1 MGQRQNDD
9 HYSVSSGFDMQLIG
23 NFLSFASRGD
33 RVGLNQMLRDGISPD
48 VQDYDRRT
56 ALHLAASEGHAPIVE
71 LLLLYKA
78 NVNLIDRWNRTPLTD
93 ARLYGHRD
101 ICRILEV
108 NGGKDIDDKEFINDQ
123 PTMTDQTPVTVR
135 HEPDSNEVIDI
146 SELDVDKSSVIKP
159 QGVYGESE
167 KVRWRG
173 TWVVKTV
180 IKSQIQHQVKM
191 ILSSKDNTLLHEL
204 RHPNILQFLG
214 SIVQGEEMILITE
227 YLPKDNL
234 DVILEK
240 KGRLDFHTALR
251 YALDIARGMNY
262 LHQHK
267 PKPIVHN
274 NLDPRNLLQDESG
287 HLKIGEYWVQ
297 MLYEQI
303 QPNQES
309 SQIVENYDTKKDVR
323 AFGFILYQMLEG
335 RHVLND
341 INFNCINSISFD
353 LEIKFPIS
361 RCPRRIQELIQ
372 KCTSNDPS
380 KRPPFHAVIATLE
393 EASNGMGRVC
403 IGQYCA

>member
-1 MGQRQNDD
+1 MGQRQQNDG
-9 HYSVSSGFDMQLIG
+9 HYSVSGGFDMQLIG

-78 NVNLIDRWNRTPLTD
+78 NVNPIDRWNRTPLTD

-108 NGGKDIDDKEFINDQ
+108 NGGKDIDDKEFINEQ
-123 PTMTDQTPVTVR
+123 PTMMNDQTPVTVR
-135 HEPDSNEVIDI
+135 HEPNSNEVIDI
-146 SELDVDKSSVIKP
+146 SELGAESSVIKP

-180 IKSQIQHQVKM
+180 IKSRDKM

-234 DVILEK
+234 DLILEK
-240 KGRLDFHTALR
+240 KGRLDFPIALR

-262 LHQHK
+262 LHEHK

-297 MLYEQI
+297 MLLI
-303 QPNQES
+303 
-309 SQIVENYDTKKDVR
+309 EN
-323 AFGFILYQMLEG
+323 
-335 RHVLND
+335 
-341 INFNCINSISFD
+341 
-353 LEIKFPIS
+353 
-361 RCPRRIQELIQ
+361 
-372 KCTSNDPS
+372 CTSIDPS
-380 KRPPFHAVIATLE
+380 RRPAFNAVIETLE
-393 EASNGMGRVC
+393 EASDGMGRVC

>member
-1 MGQRQNDD
+1 MGQRQNHDYD
-9 HYSVSSGFDMQLIG
+9 VSSGFDMQLIG

-108 NGGKDIDDKEFINDQ
+108 NGGKDMDDKEFINDQ
-123 PTMTDQTPVTVR
+123 PTLNDQAPMTVR

-146 SELDVDKSSVIKP
+146 SELNTDKSSVINP

-167 KVRWRG
+167 KVKWRG

-180 IKSQIQHQVKM
+180 IKSQIQHPVKM
-191 ILSSKDNTLLHEL
+191 ILSSKDNTLLQEL

-234 DVILEK
+234 DLILKK
-240 KGRLDFHTALR
+240 KGRLDFPTALR
-251 YALDIARGMNY
+251 YALDLARGMNY
-262 LHQHK
+262 LHKHK

-303 QPNQES
+303 QPNQVA
-309 SQIVENYDTKKDVR
+309 SQINEIYDTKKDVR

-335 RHVLND
+335 RQDVNFDYINLNFID
-341 INFNCINSISFD
+341 F
-353 LEIKFPIS
+353 EIKFPIS
-361 RCPRRIQELIQ
+361 RCPKGIQELIQ
-372 KCTSNDPS
+372 KCTSNDP
-380 KRPPFHAVIATLE
+380 PPFFAVIRTLE
-393 EASNGMGRVC
+393 DVSINMRKTC
-403 IGQYCA
+403 IRQYCV

>member
-9 HYSVSSGFDMQLIG
+9 HHNVSSGFDMQLIG

-108 NGGKDIDDKEFINDQ
+108 NGGKDIDDKEFINNQ
-123 PTMTDQTPVTVR
+123 PTMNDQAPVTVR

-146 SELDVDKSSVIKP
+146 SELDVNKSSVIKP

-180 IKSQIQHQVKM
+180 IKSQIQHPVKM

-234 DVILEK
+234 DLILEK
-240 KGRLDFHTALR
+240 KGRLDFPTALR

-303 QPNQES
+303 RPNQGS
-309 SQIVENYDTKKDVR
+309 SQIDENYDTKKDVR
-323 AFGFILYQMLEG
+323 AFGCILYQMLEG
-335 RHVLND
+335 RDVLLD
-341 INFNCINSISFD
+341 IDFCKNINSVD

-361 RCPRRIQELIQ
+361 RCPRRIQELVQ
-372 KCTSNDPS
+372 ECTSNDPS
-380 KRPPFHAVIATLE
+380 KRPPFYAVIGTLE
-393 EASNGMGRVC
+393 EASNGMGRAC

>member
-1 MGQRQNDD
+1 MGQRQQNDG
-9 HYSVSSGFDMQLIG
+9 HYSVSGGFDMQLIG

-78 NVNLIDRWNRTPLTD
+78 NVNPIDRWNRTPLTD

-108 NGGKDIDDKEFINDQ
+108 NGGKDIDDKEFINEQ
-123 PTMTDQTPVTVR
+123 PTMNDQTPVTVR
-135 HEPDSNEVIDI
+135 HEPNSNEVIDI
-146 SELDVDKSSVIKP
+146 SELGAESSVIKP
-159 QGVYGESE
+159 Q
-167 KVRWRG
+167 
-173 TWVVKTV
+173 
-180 IKSQIQHQVKM
+180 
-191 ILSSKDNTLLHEL
+191 DNTLLHEL

-234 DVILEK
+234 DLILEK
-240 KGRLDFHTALR
+240 KGRLDFSTALR

-262 LHQHK
+262 LHEHK

-309 SQIVENYDTKKDVR
+309 CMYFHPLNFHVQFHDENYDTKKDVL

-335 RHVLND
+335 RHVLNG
-341 INFNCINSISFD
+341 INVNCVNFNSFD

-361 RCPRRIQELIQ
+361 RCPRRIQELIEN
-372 KCTSNDPS
+372 CTSNDPS
-380 KRPPFHAVIATLE
+380 RRPAFNAVIETLE
-393 EASNGMGRVC
+393 EASDGMGRVC